1 MTDDRAGEV
10 LLLVH
15 DPCDDL
21 KETAGYDAYIE
32 AQLLS
37 GWPPDVSQAFSAQS
51 YSIHRQY

>member
-15 DPCDDL
+15 DPCNDL

-37 GWPPDVSQAFSAQS
+37 GWPPDSSQAFSAQS